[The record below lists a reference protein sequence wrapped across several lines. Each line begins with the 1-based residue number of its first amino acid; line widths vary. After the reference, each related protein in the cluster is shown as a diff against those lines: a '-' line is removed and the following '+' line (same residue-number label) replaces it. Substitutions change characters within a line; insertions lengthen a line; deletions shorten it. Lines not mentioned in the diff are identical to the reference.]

1 MSASCTSL
9 PAHSF
14 RRLGGALR
22 SLLAVGVAFALLVF
36 GAPAAHAEH
45 ELSTAFGNS
54 GLDDG
59 QFSNPQEMDPMAAT
73 APLAPVVEDEWTERE
88 SITSTHAILLA
99 IVNPEFADT
108 HYFFEYGPT
117 AAYGTEA
124 PLPPGTDIGVSN
136 SGQNAAVALSG
147 LIEGTTYHFRVV
159 AANSLGT
166 TDGPDETF
174 TTATPA
180 APTVGS
186 EEVASITPT
195 TATLQAAVNPEFTD
209 THYFF
214 EYGPTAAYGSQ
225 APLPPGTDIG
235 EIYYGLNAEVALS
248 GLAMGTTYHFRVVA
262 ANSLGTADGPDQ
274 TFMTATPAT
283 PAAPTVESEEVASIT
298 PTTATLQT
306 SVNPESADT
315 HYFFEYGPTAAYGT
329 QLPLS
334 PGTDIGA
341 SNTGQAGEIALS
353 GLAVGTTYHF
363 RVVATNSI
371 GSTDGPDQT
380 FTTSPPAAI
389 DSVFETNVT
398 ATAADLDARVD
409 PEKVETHYRFEYGPT
424 PSYGL
429 DAPTPE
435 GVIKAAEGA
444 QDVAVDVQGLQPS
457 TKYYLRVVATNAYG
471 TETGSPQSFTTYAT
485 GESPRLPDNR
495 AYELVSPPDKNS
507 GDVGGGTLQEF
518 LATAW
523 ATSSASGS
531 AIAYAS
537 FTSFGGAQ
545 SAQLITQYLASRG
558 PEGWTTQGISPPSS
572 KDLGIDGILSRY
584 LLFNPELT
592 AGVLAWAGG
601 ALVPDA
607 PETEGEESLN
617 LYVHRMGA
625 GTYELATTV
634 GPPAGTSKYKVT
646 FEGGSEDFGHVVFDA
661 TAALTVG
668 APANAQSVYEWVSG
682 SLRLV
687 SVLPGPGEVAAESAG
702 AGDGEGGEE
711 SLAENAVSADGSR
724 VFWTDNNKQLYVREN
739 GTRTV
744 KLNTSER
751 TPSLGDGSA
760 LFRGATPDGSRVF
773 FTDSTSLTDGPNDN
787 GGLYEYDFSNG
798 KLTDLSPDSSG
809 SPGVDGVMGIGED
822 GLSVYF
828 VASASI
834 AKGATASGDNLYLSR
849 DGAIKFIATL
859 SSEDSSDWTQN
870 LEERTARVTP
880 SGEYLAFMSEAPL
893 TGYDNIDSGT
903 GSPDTEVF
911 VYEAGIEHLSCASCN
926 PSGARPVGPAKVPPG
941 KHTDHI
947 PRYLSDDG
955 QRVFFDSKDVLLPSD
970 TNGLQNVYEYE
981 NGTIHL
987 ISPGDSEDISS
998 FADASANGDDVFFT
1012 TRARLVPEDKDVN
1025 SDLYDARVDGGFPA
1039 PVSPPPQCADE
1050 SCRGPL
1056 SAPPTS
1062 LGVATET
1069 SGAPETA
1076 PTQPKVMAPT
1086 PKRRPHKSRAKIK
1099 GHKSKSRKS
1108 ARKSNVG
1115 DGGGRHR
1122 GRRSSR
1128 NRHRRGGHTS

>member
-1 MSASCTSL
+1 M
-9 PAHSF
+9 
-14 RRLGGALR
+14 
-22 SLLAVGVAFALLVF
+22 AVGVAFALLVF

-1039 PVSPPPQCADE
+1039 PVLA
-1050 SCRGPL
+1050 
-1056 SAPPTS
+1056 A
-1062 LGVATET
+1062 ATMC
-1069 SGAPETA
+1069 G
-1076 PTQPKVMAPT
+1076 
-1086 PKRRPHKSRAKIK
+1086 
-1099 GHKSKSRKS
+1099 
-1108 ARKSNVG
+1108 
-1115 DGGGRHR
+1115 
-1122 GRRSSR
+1122 
-1128 NRHRRGGHTS
+1128 